1 MFLTVHATAAVLITQ
16 KISNPLLA
24 FIIGFISHYIL
35 DAIPHGDDKIFER
48 WQGKA
53 QLRVMALVAAVDF
66 GASLLWLNFLIDQL
80 ALAWP
85 LAVLAAAAGSLLPD
99 FFSGAFLVTNYPGL
113 EWLHNLNRI
122 AHCLILKKPWP
133 AGPGFIIQA
142 VFFII
147 LAIILFKL

>member
-80 ALAWP
+80 A
-85 LAVLAAAAGSLLPD
+85 
-99 FFSGAFLVTNYPGL
+99 
-113 EWLHNLNRI
+113 
-122 AHCLILKKPWP
+122 
-133 AGPGFIIQA
+133 
-142 VFFII
+142 
-147 LAIILFKL
+147 